1 MFNNFITI
9 VNIFLSIVHVIIVW
23 KEIRNELNIRNKENY
38 NYKYVFKKLIFFS
51 FFVLMYTIVALV
63 YLLVKKMLLGR
74 SEFNKY
80 YFEEDTNTFYI
91 LYFIGFALYSALN
104 LGLLI
109 DITYNLIK
117 IKRLILQTSFDYQI
131 TSKTSDQASSLGSS
145 NNIDILDST
154 YKSSKEDNSIVDGG
168 DK

>member
-1 MFNNFITI
+1 
-9 VNIFLSIVHVIIVW
+9 
-23 KEIRNELNIRNKENY
+23 
-38 NYKYVFKKLIFFS
+38 
-51 FFVLMYTIVALV
+51 MYTIVALV